1 MNLADPLVRKAS
13 ENYHTPFYLFE
24 EAVVRRQC
32 RYLKEVITFKNSII
46 RYACKALTIGP
57 ILKIIKEEGLWIDAV
72 SYNEVERASLAG
84 FTPEQILYTGEG
96 ASRQVFEQLLE
107 KNILINCSS
116 IDQLRLIGAIKP
128 GSKCSI
134 RINPGEG
141 HGHSNKVNTG
151 GPASKHGIYFDQ
163 VEEIK
168 KVLTDFDLKLI
179 GIHAHIGSGTD
190 LSHWLRIND
199 KVYDIAEQFP
209 DLEFIDLGGGL
220 PVVYNSET
228 DKPMPLAEWGS
239 ALSEGFA
246 KFCKRYGK
254 DLQLQIEPG
263 RFLVAECGHLV
274 AEVQTIKSTPD
285 YTFVM
290 VNTGLNH
297 NSRPAMYGS
306 YHPIKFI
313 SGDGRELKGSE
324 NYVIAGYLCESG
336 DLFTIDKDG
345 VPQPR
350 KFPKLQLGDLM
361 VMGNVGAYSHSM
373 KSEYNSMN
381 MPISLLLDNSGNI
394 KVIERRGTLED
405 IMRRENEAY

>member
-1 MNLADPLVRKAS
+1 MTISDQTVCDLALK
-13 ENYHTPFYLFE
+13 YHTPLYIFE
-24 EAVVRRQC
+24 EEIIRLQC
-32 RYLKEVITFKNSII
+32 RALKEAIKYQNSIV

-57 ILKIIKEEGLWIDAV
+57 ILQIIKEEGLWIDAV
-72 SYNEVERASLAG
+72 SFNEVERALLAG

-96 ASRQVFEQLLE
+96 ASRHVFEQLLE
-107 KNILINCSS
+107 KQILINCSS
-116 IDQLRLIGAIKP
+116 IDQMRLIGAIKP
-128 GSKCSI
+128 GSRCSI

-163 VEEIK
+163 MKEVNEVI
-168 KVLTDFDLKLI
+168 TDFSLQLV

-190 LSHWLRIND
+190 LNHWLRIND
-199 KVYDIAEQFP
+199 KVYDIAVQFP
-209 DLEFIDLGGGL
+209 NLEFIDLGGGL
-220 PVVYNSET
+220 PVVYNPEA
-228 DKPMPLAEWGS
+228 DKPMPLKEWGS
-239 ALSEGFA
+239 ALSVGFTN
-246 KFCKRYGK
+246 FCKRYGK

-263 RFLVAECGHLV
+263 RFLVAESGHLV

-297 NSRPAMYGS
+297 NPRPAMYGS
-306 YHPIKFI
+306 YHPINFV
-313 SGDGRELKGSE
+313 SGDGRTLTGSE
-324 NYVIAGYLCESG
+324 KYVIAGYLCESG
-336 DLFTIDKDG
+336 DIFTVDKDG

-350 KFPKLQLGDLM
+350 NFPKLQLGDLM

-381 MPISLLLDNSGNI
+381 LPISLLLEESGNI
-394 KVIERRGTLED
+394 RVIERRGTLDD
-405 IMRRENEAY
+405 IMRREREAF